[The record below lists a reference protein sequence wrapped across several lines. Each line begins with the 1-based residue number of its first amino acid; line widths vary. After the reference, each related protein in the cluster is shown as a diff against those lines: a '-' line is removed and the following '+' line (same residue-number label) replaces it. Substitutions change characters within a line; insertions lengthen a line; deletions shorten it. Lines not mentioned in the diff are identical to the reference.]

1 MDAKRHSPPHGSID
15 TDVYPGAVYGELHG
29 AWALRAC
36 GVASRARRKGY
47 TKIEVGGQCYPPLHK
62 HKLRSQKWLNLNV
75 LSPLVRVTGC

>member
-47 TKIEVGGQCYPPLHK
+47 TKIKVGGAVLPPH
-62 HKLRSQKWLNLNV
+62 HFININ
-75 LSPLVRVTGC
+75 